1 MGSVKDRLDRLEK
14 TVSNLKREI
23 TYLKDRGASVVPEY
37 ADLKTIARLF
47 GNYSVT
53 TLRYRIRAGLI
64 PPEMV
69 RKETRKLLIH
79 VKSYREMVARL

>member
-1 MGSVKDRLDRLEK
+1 MSVNDRLKKLEK
-14 TVSNLKREI
+14 TVANLRREV
-23 TYLKDRGASVVPEY
+23 TYLKDRGATAIPEY

-53 TLRYRIRAGLI
+53 TLRYRIREGLI
-64 PPEMV
+64 PPSMV

-79 VKSYREMVARL
+79 VPSYREMLLKP